1 MNFTLD
7 HYNSNPHKRTLD
19 EIIKLAGK
27 RKDNFCCEN
36 EPLLFIDLDHVIL
49 DELHLLLRIT
59 DVLINNL
66 IEDVLEWDKKEDLGK
81 KISDDSRSVHLRNFI
96 KTVWSCGVSF
106 HVWEKN
112 NADGKGSGSYDFT
125 SLLWNDRKKL
135 LQELPPKLTS
145 EVIHENTSESVASLW
160 ENFRKLYGT
169 ITCLK
174 PTDENISGFFESA
187 KAWIKEFNSLRNDRK
202 GYARSN
208 VTLALGGFA
217 KKKNR
222 KTVRF

>member
-1 MNFTLD
+1 M
-7 HYNSNPHKRTLD
+7 
-19 EIIKLAGK
+19 
-27 RKDNFCCEN
+27 
-36 EPLLFIDLDHVIL
+36 

-81 KISDDSRSVHLRNFI
+81 KKSDDSRSVHLRNFI
-96 KTVWSCGVSF
+96 NTVRSCGVSF
-106 HVWEKN
+106 HVWEKT

-125 SLLWNDRKKL
+125 SLLGNDRKKL

-145 EVIHENTSESVASLW
+145 EVIHENTSERVASLW

-208 VTLALGGFA
+208 VTPYMHAMVYHAPYFLTKYKSLEIFTGQGLRLLSCRNLTTGMQQQMF
-217 KKKNR
+217 
-222 KTVRF
+222 